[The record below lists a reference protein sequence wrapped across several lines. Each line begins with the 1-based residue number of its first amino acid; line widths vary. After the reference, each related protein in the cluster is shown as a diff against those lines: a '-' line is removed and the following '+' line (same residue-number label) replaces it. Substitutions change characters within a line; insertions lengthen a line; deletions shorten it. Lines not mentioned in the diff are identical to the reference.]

1 MFLRSLVVNLSMKMP
16 ILTSNGRNILV
27 SRYQTAP
34 EIAGAIVKAVKESEK
49 DAQKLAPY
57 LKGGNKLAS
66 ARLIFVFIKNT
77 VPYNK
82 EAGSKQT
89 ARTLA
94 RILNDAHLGGDCK
107 HYATASAALCKAL
120 NIPCKLRLIA
130 QIPNSKV
137 PNHIY
142 CVAKING
149 QEVIID
155 QVLKNFNTEARY
167 NYTYDINII

>member
-1 MFLRSLVVNLSMKMP
+1 MKMP
-16 ILTSNGRNILV
+16 ILTPKGQNILI

-34 EIAGAIVKAVKESEK
+34 EIAGAIVKAVRESEK

-57 LKGGNKLAS
+57 LKSTNKVGS

-77 VPYNK
+77 IPYKK
-82 EAGSKQT
+82 EASTKQT

-94 RILNDAHLGGDCK
+94 RILNEAKKGGDCK

-130 QIPNSKV
+130 QLPNSKV

-142 CVAKING
+142 TVAQING
-149 QEVIID
+149 NEFIID
-155 QVLKNFNTEARY
+155 PVLKNFNTEARY
-167 NYTYDINII
+167 NYKYDILI